1 MTDAQ
6 TKPKWAQSR
15 REKENAARVAQG
27 LKPKR
32 RIMPWIVL
40 AVIVA
45 GVVGFVVLRPAEA
58 PVTDM
63 AETGP
68 VVMQVRQTETT
79 TIAPETLRETVKVTG
94 TLVPARQSDVA
105 SQASGRVMAVMV
117 RPGEAV
123 SEGDVLAQIDRAPLE
138 LQLNQQRATANATLA
153 QLNSSEQSLT
163 RTEELARQ
171 GLASPSTLDQ
181 ARSSTQALRANLAA
195 LESAVES
202 AELALSNATVK
213 SPLDGV
219 VSSRSVDTG
228 QTVSAGTPLFTIV
241 NLDEMEFDAT
251 ASVTSSARVAPGQQ
265 VDIDV
270 TGLDGQSFEGTVTR
284 VNPVS
289 LSGTRTV
296 PIYIEL
302 SNEDGQLRGGMFATG
317 HITVEQ
323 AEEAIAVPAA
333 ALREDAEGPFV
344 LKLVDGTLERQEIE
358 VVREW
363 ERGRLVE
370 VTGLNTGDVIVSAPL
385 SELEAGNAY
394 TLVEG

>member
-1 MTDAQ
+1 MTEAQ
-6 TKPKWAQSR
+6 TKPEWAQSR

-32 RIMPWIVL
+32 RIMPWIIL
-40 AVIVA
+40 AVIIA

-58 PVTDM
+58 PVTEM

-68 VVMQVRQTETT
+68 VVMQVRQSETT

-138 LQLNQQRATANATLA
+138 LQLNQQRATANATRA

-181 ARSSTQALRANLAA
+181 ARSSTEALRANLAA

-265 VDIDV
+265 VAIDV
-270 TGLDGQSFEGTVTR
+270 TGLDGQSFDGTVTR

-296 PIYIEL
+296 PIYVEL
-302 SNEDGQLRGGMFATG
+302 SNEGGQLRGGMFATG

-363 ERGRLVE
+363 ERGRLIE

>member
-6 TKPKWAQSR
+6 TKPEWAQSR

-32 RIMPWIVL
+32 RIMPWIIL
-40 AVIVA
+40 AVIIA

-58 PVTDM
+58 PVTEM

-68 VVMQVRQTETT
+68 VVMQVRQSETT

-138 LQLNQQRATANATLA
+138 LQLNQQRATANATRA

-181 ARSSTQALRANLAA
+181 ARSSTEALRANLAA

-265 VDIDV
+265 VAIDV

-296 PIYIEL
+296 PIYVEL
-302 SNEDGQLRGGMFATG
+302 SNEGGQLRGGMFATG

-363 ERGRLVE
+363 ERGRLIE

>member
-1 MTDAQ
+1 MTDAL
-6 TKPKWAQSR
+6 TKPEWAQSR

-32 RIMPWIVL
+32 RIMPWIIL

-58 PVTDM
+58 PVTEM
-63 AETGP
+63 TETGP
-68 VVMQVRQTETT
+68 VVMQVRQSETT

-138 LQLNQQRATANATLA
+138 LQLNQQRATANATRA

-181 ARSSTQALRANLAA
+181 ARSSTEALRANLAA

-265 VDIDV
+265 VAIDV

-296 PIYIEL
+296 PIYVEL
-302 SNEDGQLRGGMFATG
+302 SNEGGQLRGGMFATG

-363 ERGRLVE
+363 ERGRLIE

>member
-6 TKPKWAQSR
+6 TKPEWAQSR

-32 RIMPWIVL
+32 RIMPWIIL
-40 AVIVA
+40 AVIIA

-58 PVTDM
+58 PVTEM

-68 VVMQVRQTETT
+68 VVMQVRQSETT

-138 LQLNQQRATANATLA
+138 LQLNQQRATANATRA

-181 ARSSTQALRANLAA
+181 ARSSTEALRANLAA

-265 VDIDV
+265 VAIDV

-296 PIYIEL
+296 PIYVEL
-302 SNEDGQLRGGMFATG
+302 SNEGGQLRGGMFATG

-323 AEEAIAVPAA
+323 AEEAIAVSAA